1 MTTGTLLSVIWLKY
15 FFVMYWREI
24 PSFITFSE
32 FSLLEQSTSTLK
44 LEASK
49 WFFHCFQIW
58 KEITQQFKIL
68 AVLYFHHL
76 IIIFRLT
83 LQQWFL
89 WLNWTKLIFF
99 GEIVWFLYSVC
110 IKKCIPT
117 IRCEEKAFD
126 HLHLLLACC
135 IFPRGISQSEN
146 MTLL

>member
-24 PSFITFSE
+24 ASFITFSE

-44 LEASK
+44 LKASK
-49 WFFHCFQIW
+49 VFFHCFQIW

-68 AVLYFHHL
+68 ALLYFHHL
-76 IIIFRLT
+76 IIIFT

-99 GEIVWFLYSVC
+99 WRNCVVSLFS
-110 IKKCIPT
+110 
-117 IRCEEKAFD
+117 
-126 HLHLLLACC
+126 LHLKMYTNNSLWRKSIWPSSFAPSMLH
-135 IFPRGISQSEN
+135 FS
-146 MTLL
+146 